1 MTSHKHT
8 IELEANKLHMCDVF
22 KKLLLLAVLLLYCSF
37 LHLLSF
43 LTSGVQIPLTLSSS
57 AWTFPRA
64 ILQIFLLTSG
74 FYKSNFCWKKTK
86 NKRYPKSEIFQ
97 KKQKIVK
104 PFHYSFSNRFL
115 EFNSHA
121 GTANRHHFN
130 VRPFTRT
137 HAWQFQKCKAFKK
150 GLNLTFVHH

>member
-8 IELEANKLHMCDVF
+8 IELEANKLHMCDVLKKIAFACCIITLLQFSTLAFFSYFWGTNTFDF
-22 KKLLLLAVLLLYCSF
+22 KLISLDISAR
-37 LHLLSF
+37 H
-43 LTSGVQIPLTLSSS
+43 SSNIS
-57 AWTFPRA
+57 
-64 ILQIFLLTSG
+64 LLTSG

-97 KKQKIVK
+97 KIKQKMVK

-121 GTANRHHFN
+121 GTANRNHFN

-137 HAWQFQKCKAFKK
+137 HA
-150 GLNLTFVHH
+150 